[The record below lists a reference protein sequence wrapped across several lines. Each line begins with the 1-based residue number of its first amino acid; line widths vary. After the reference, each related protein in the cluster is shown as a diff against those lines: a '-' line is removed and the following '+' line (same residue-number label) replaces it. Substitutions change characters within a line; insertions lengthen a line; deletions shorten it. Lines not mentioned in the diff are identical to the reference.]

1 MIDHFYKNFE
11 NIYVNLP
18 MTSVVLQLK
27 NLIKQ
32 NKINNIDFFYNTSG
46 KHKFGEIL
54 IDLLPHA
61 LSFVLTSVNQ
71 KLKNFRIIKL
81 LVKKQQSKVKLK
93 INSTN
98 CNFYFKQNAK
108 NKDSSLMFLINNKK
122 FERFIIKEN
131 DIHNVYFRSHKKDIK
146 IQNPMSVSLS
156 NSLSELNKKKYNK
169 KNKKIVENI
178 TKITCFIFEK
188 LNK

>member
-71 KLKNFRIIKL
+71 KLK
-81 LVKKQQSKVKLK
+81 
-93 INSTN
+93 
-98 CNFYFKQNAK
+98 
-108 NKDSSLMFLINNKK
+108 
-122 FERFIIKEN
+122 
-131 DIHNVYFRSHKKDIK
+131 
-146 IQNPMSVSLS
+146 
-156 NSLSELNKKKYNK
+156 
-169 KNKKIVENI
+169 
-178 TKITCFIFEK
+178 IFE
-188 LNK
+188 